1 MEPLSLD
8 SSIAT
13 YIIMTRLRPIS
24 LSDLISEGYE
34 DMNLNTSF
42 FDAHIM
48 ISIVPIKIN
57 SRKNP
62 LSTAITQ

>member
-48 ISIVPIKIN
+48 KSVVPSKSN